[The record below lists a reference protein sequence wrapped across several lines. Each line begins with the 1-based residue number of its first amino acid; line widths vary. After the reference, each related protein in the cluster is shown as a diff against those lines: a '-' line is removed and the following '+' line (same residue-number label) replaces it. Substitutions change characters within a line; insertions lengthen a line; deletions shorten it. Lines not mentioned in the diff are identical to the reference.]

1 MMAKH
6 LYKKFFNIIFSSL
19 FFLLILLNQNVF
31 SKPIPPGSGEGDVP
45 ANILILLDSSAS
57 MRNKIIAGDGIENPG
72 DVVETGDGN
81 LIIGEGRLG
90 FAKILTADKAI
101 DPSFA
106 NNKRNFRGSNTD
118 TCSIGGTRDSTVGFI
133 NDLGVA
139 TNLHATYTD
148 AGVTEIIYG
157 ADSNSDYGKVVGITP
172 TGTCV
177 EVISHTDL
185 GSFQPIGM
193 EVRTIGGED
202 HLFVSG
208 RKWSG
213 GWHARFYTK
222 NLTTNE
228 STKCDSDYGGSL
240 GAVIKRGWD
249 LTVDRQGNHIYYIW
263 AQQVY
268 GYELSE
274 RGNNYCPTDTAYDRR
289 YPRANSGNKV
299 RPTVGIDMARDADDI
314 MYLISRNRN
323 VVQKV
328 QLLTDTTV
336 TSVATAGRRKRS
348 SNTADPGALNANEVN
363 FWKPTT
369 LFVSATKVYVTDLKA
384 SIQEFDIDD
393 FTAAAINDSWQAQ
406 YGGAKLNR
414 YQGAKK
420 AIATIVTDSSLTSGA
435 NFGYVTGIQEKV
447 EKQKKV
453 IEEVGNAMQDL
464 VIVTIIEAGLLP
476 LLLKLKQVKM
486 MLEILYMKQ

>member
-6 LYKKFFNIIFSSL
+6 LYKNFFNIIFGSL

-157 ADSNSDYGKVVGITP
+157 ADSNSDSGKVVGITP

-185 GSFQPIGM
+185 GKFQPIGM

-202 HLFVSG
+202 L
-208 RKWSG
+208 
-213 GWHARFYTK
+213 
-222 NLTTNE
+222 
-228 STKCDSDYGGSL
+228 SL
-240 GAVIKRGWD
+240 I
-249 LTVDRQGNHIYYIW
+249 HI
-263 AQQVY
+263 
-268 GYELSE
+268 
-274 RGNNYCPTDTAYDRR
+274 
-289 YPRANSGNKV
+289 
-299 RPTVGIDMARDADDI
+299 
-314 MYLISRNRN
+314 
-323 VVQKV
+323 
-328 QLLTDTTV
+328 
-336 TSVATAGRRKRS
+336 
-348 SNTADPGALNANEVN
+348 
-363 FWKPTT
+363 
-369 LFVSATKVYVTDLKA
+369 
-384 SIQEFDIDD
+384 
-393 FTAAAINDSWQAQ
+393 
-406 YGGAKLNR
+406 
-414 YQGAKK
+414 
-420 AIATIVTDSSLTSGA
+420 
-435 NFGYVTGIQEKV
+435 
-447 EKQKKV
+447 
-453 IEEVGNAMQDL
+453 
-464 VIVTIIEAGLLP
+464 
-476 LLLKLKQVKM
+476 
-486 MLEILYMKQ
+486 

>member
-72 DVVETGDGN
+72 DVVEIGDGN

-90 FAKILTADKAI
+90 FAKILTGDKAI
-101 DPSFA
+101 DSSFA
-106 NNKRNFRGSNTD
+106 NDKRNFRGSNTD
-118 TCSIGGTRDSTVGFI
+118 TCSIGGTRDSSVGFL

-139 TNLHATYTD
+139 TNLHATYTN

-157 ADSNSDYGKVVGITP
+157 ADSSSDNGKIVGITP

-185 GSFQPIGM
+185 GGFRPYAM
-193 EVRTIGGED
+193 EVRTIDGED
-202 HLFVSG
+202 HLFASG
-208 RKWSG
+208 RWYSG
-213 GWHARFYTK
+213 GWKSRFYTK

-228 STKCDSDYGGSL
+228 STTCDSDYGGSI
-240 GAVIKRGWD
+240 GAVMRGGD

-268 GYELSE
+268 GYELTE
-274 RGNNYCPTDTAYDRR
+274 RGNNYCPTDKDYDRR
-289 YPRANSGNKV
+289 YPRSNSGNKV

-314 MYLISRNRN
+314 MYLISKNRN
-323 VVQKV
+323 LVQKV
-328 QLLTDTTV
+328 QLLTDTTL
-336 TSVATAGRRKRS
+336 TSIATAGRKRRA
-348 SNTADPGALNANEVN
+348 SNTADAGALNANEVN
-363 FWKPTT
+363 FWRPTA

-435 NFGYVTGIQEKV
+435 NFGYGHWNSGESGKG
-447 EKQKKV
+447 KKS
-453 IEEVGNAMQDL
+453 A
-464 VIVTIIEAGLLP
+464 
-476 LLLKLKQVKM
+476 
-486 MLEILYMKQ
+486 